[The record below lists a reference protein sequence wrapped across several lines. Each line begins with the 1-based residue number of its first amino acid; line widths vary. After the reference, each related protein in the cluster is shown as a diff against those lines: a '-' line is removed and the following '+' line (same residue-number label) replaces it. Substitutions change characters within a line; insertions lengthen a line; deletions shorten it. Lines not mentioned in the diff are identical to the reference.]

1 MMVRAMFNRILIVFI
16 ITVFMTGCEK
26 SREAAPQVVAWAEN
40 ASLYEVNIRQYTP
53 EGTFEAFG
61 RHLPRLKELGV
72 DVLWF
77 MPITPISEKNRK
89 GTLGSYY
96 AVKDY
101 RGINP
106 EYGTLE
112 DFKAVVN
119 EAHRLGFK
127 VMIDWVANHTGWDN
141 WLIEAHPDWY
151 TQRDGHIVSPV
162 EDWSDVA
169 DLNYD
174 NREMRRYMI
183 ESLLYWVK
191 EADIDGFRCDM
202 AGMVPTDF
210 WEEAREALDSVKPV
224 FMLAEAWEP
233 DLTRKA
239 FDACYGWDLHHLMND
254 LAQRKK
260 DGMELPGYF
269 AKVDSQYTKRTIVL
283 NFIDNHDENSW
294 SGSVPER
301 MGEAAP
307 VYAVMAYTVPGMPLL
322 YSGQEA
328 GLNKRLP
335 FFEKDSIDWNVR
347 PELAGFYRK
356 LNDLKRG
363 CPALKAGEHG
373 GSFRILPQDNERHVF
388 AYERKLGE
396 QQVIVVLNLTGEEQR
411 SVLAEE
417 IAGHFTEYFSGETA
431 GTLKE
436 FTLPANGYRVFVKG

>member
-1 MMVRAMFNRILIVFI
+1 
-16 ITVFMTGCEK
+16 MTGCDIK
-26 SREAAPQVVAWAEN
+26 SRETAPEVVAWAEN
-40 ASLYEVNIRQYTP
+40 ASLYEINIRQYTP

-101 RGINP
+101 RGINS

-112 DFKAVVN
+112 DFKAVVK
-119 EAHRLGFK
+119 EAHKLGFK
-127 VMIDWVANHTGWDN
+127 VIVDWVANHTGWDN

-183 ESLLYWVK
+183 ESMIYWVK

-233 DLTRKA
+233 ELTRKA

-260 DGMELPGYF
+260 DGTELPGYF
-269 AKVDSQYTKRTIVL
+269 AKVDSQYTARTIVL

-347 PELAGFYRK
+347 PELAGFYRQ
-356 LNDLKRG
+356 LNDLKRS

-373 GSFRILPQDNERHVF
+373 GAFRILNHDNERSVF
-388 AYERKLGE
+388 VYERKLGDV
-396 QQVIVVLNLTGEEQR
+396 QVIVMLNLTGEEQR

-417 IAGHFTEYFSGETA
+417 ITGSFTEYFSGATA
-431 GTLKE
+431 EGLKE
-436 FTLPANGYRVFVKG
+436 ITLPAHGYRVWMK

>member
-1 MMVRAMFNRILIVFI
+1 M
-16 ITVFMTGCEK
+16 MTGCEVK
-26 SREAAPQVVAWAEN
+26 SREEAPQVVGWAEN
-40 ASLYEVNIRQYTP
+40 ASLYEINIRQYTP

-77 MPITPISEKNRK
+77 MPVTPISEKNRK

-101 RGINP
+101 RKVNP
-106 EYGTLE
+106 EYGTME
-112 DFKAVVN
+112 DFKAVVD

-127 VMIDWVANHTGWDN
+127 VIIDWVANHTGWDN
-141 WLIEAHPDWY
+141 PWIEEHPDWY
-151 TQRDGHIVSPV
+151 TQRDGQIVSPV

-183 ESLLYWVK
+183 ESMLYWVR
-191 EADIDGFRCDM
+191 EAGIDGFRCDM
-202 AGMVPTDF
+202 AGMVPVDF
-210 WEEAREALDSVKPV
+210 WEEARVALDSVKPV

-233 DLTRKA
+233 ALTRKA

-254 LAQRKK
+254 LAQGKK
-260 DGMELPGYF
+260 DGTELPAYF
-269 AKVDSQYTKRTIVL
+269 AKVDSQYTERTIVL

-301 MGEAAP
+301 MGAAFP

-335 FFEKDSIDWNVR
+335 FFEKDSIDWNLQ
-347 PELAGFYRK
+347 PQLAGFYRK
-356 LNDLKRG
+356 LNDLKRN
-363 CPALKAGEHG
+363 CAALKAGVHG
-373 GSFRILPQDNERHVF
+373 GEFRILNQDNEKHVF
-388 AYERKLGE
+388 AYERKQGE
-396 QQVIVVLNLTGEEQR
+396 QQVVVVLNLTGEEQKCT
-411 SVLAEE
+411 LAEE
-417 IAGHFTEYFSGETA
+417 IAGNFTEYFSGTA
-431 GTLKE
+431 ADGLKE
-436 FTLPANGYRVFVKG
+436 FDLPANGYRVFVKPFGGS